1 MLSATLPIST
11 KNDLLGVLGDGD
23 IELLN
28 VYPVISYVTK
38 DGRVHEHVSR
48 QYMPDKKI
56 SCELL
61 PILNANDKIA
71 LYAVDAV

>member
-11 KNDLLGVLGDGD
+11 KKDLLGVLGDGD
-23 IELLN
+23 IELHN
-28 VYPVISYVTK
+28 GYPVISYVTK
-38 DGRVHEHVSR
+38 DGMVHEHVSH

-61 PILNANDKIA
+61 PIT
-71 LYAVDAV
+71 